1 MPWPV
6 DDVVEHAQP
15 VALKESM
22 IAALGV
28 ERTPAVARQDLQQL
42 RPIVCV
48 SGTGIVPLPDRMLG
62 R

>member
-1 MPWPV
+1 M
-6 DDVVEHAQP
+6 DDVVEHAHP

-28 ERTPAVARQDLQQL
+28 ERTPAVTRQDLQQL
-42 RPIVCV
+42 RPIICV
-48 SGTGIVPLPDRMLG
+48 SGTGIVALPDRMLG